1 MKTITILSEKDVVY
15 SKVTEQFTIRLDKD
29 LILTLRYTS
38 DDNGS
43 EPILVWHEDEEV
55 WVELAG
61 ESPNHVC
68 MLDELGISLNEYEIL
83 EELISSNVLQQ
94 YENDDVIDIASELGI
109 EEDSV

>member
-29 LILTLRYTS
+29 LILTLRFTS

-43 EPILVWHEDEEV
+43 EPILVWHEDKEV
-55 WVELAG
+55 WVELQ
-61 ESPNHVC
+61 E
-68 MLDELGISLNEYEIL
+68 LIDELGISLNEYEIL

-94 YENDDVIDIASELGI
+94 YLNDDVIDVASELGI

>member
-29 LILTLRYTS
+29 LILTLRFTS

-43 EPILVWHEDEEV
+43 EPILVWHEDKEV
-55 WVELAG
+55 WVELQ
-61 ESPNHVC
+61 E
-68 MLDELGISLNEYEIL
+68 LIDELGISLNEYEIL
-83 EELISSNVLQQ
+83 EELVSSNVLQQ
-94 YENDDVIDIASELGI
+94 YQNDDVIDVASELGI